1 MLTEERKAIILKEVN
16 TRGSISL
23 DELTQIVG
31 VSDSTIRR
39 DIIELS
45 REGRLLKV
53 RGGAMRLDLSEKHD
67 DTSILGR
74 EASHKAQKLKIAEYA
89 ASLILPGEYVFIDAG
104 STTGFMIGYIKEHRA
119 IYVTN
124 SVSHAAD
131 LVKNHFKV
139 FLIGGEMREN
149 TDVIVGADAILHM
162 QKYNFNRGFFGTN
175 GIDEKLG
182 FTTNDVRE
190 ALIKRVAMESTT
202 SGKKFVLADKCKFG
216 LRSAVTF
223 SDFNGVTVLTDA
235 FPGDRYQMVADIK
248 VV

>member
-1 MLTEERKAIILKEVN
+1 MLTEERKAIILNEVN
-16 TRGSISL
+16 SRGSVTL
-23 DELTQIVG
+23 GDLTAILG

-39 DIIELS
+39 DVIELS

-53 RGGAMRLDLSEKHD
+53 RGGAMRLELSQGHD
-67 DTSILGR
+67 DTAILGR
-74 EASHKAQKLKIAEYA
+74 EASHKNQKIKIAEYA

-104 STTGFMIGYIKEHRA
+104 STTGFMIGFIKERKA

-131 LVKNHFKV
+131 LVHNHFKV

-149 TDVIVGADAILHM
+149 TDVIVGADAILHI

-190 ALIKRVAMESTT
+190 ALIKRVAMENTT
-202 SGKKFVLADKCKFG
+202 SGKKFVLADKGKFG
-216 LRSAVTF
+216 LKSAVTF
-223 SDFNGVTVLTDA
+223 ADLNGVTVLTDGY
-235 FPGDRYQMVADIK
+235 PGDRYRMLTDIK